1 MENEKEIISLI
12 IYISILIVIL
22 VVFVVTFFLAYQRR
36 KTQLLIEKADE
47 KQKFESELTLAQ
59 TEIQEQTFKNISWEL
74 HDNIGQLLSVAK
86 LQLNMLHANIPDSYK
101 TNYNEA
107 SEVLGK
113 ALKELR
119 QLSKTLNTD
128 FVSSVGLQESLE
140 TEIDRFKRINFLD
153 IEYIAKGENVEIDK
167 KNEIIIFRIF
177 QECFS
182 NVVKYSKATKLEVV
196 LDYRENELYISAV
209 DNGVGFDTD
218 LVEKGTG
225 LMNMRKRAELINA
238 NFLIETEKNRGV
250 SITLT
255 YPYKQP
261 DQK

>member
-1 MENEKEIISLI
+1 
-12 IYISILIVIL
+12 
-22 VVFVVTFFLAYQRR
+22 QRR

-153 IEYIAKGENVEIDK
+153 IEYIAKGENVEIDT
-167 KNEIIIFRIF
+167 KNNNFISWFLWMCF
-177 QECFS
+177 ECQLI
-182 NVVKYSKATKLEVV
+182 YLDATKL
-196 LDYRENELYISAV
+196 
-209 DNGVGFDTD
+209 
-218 LVEKGTG
+218 
-225 LMNMRKRAELINA
+225 
-238 NFLIETEKNRGV
+238 
-250 SITLT
+250 
-255 YPYKQP
+255 
-261 DQK
+261 